1 MKHFFLTIYFIVC
14 IIGAACAVPLR
25 YSVTHYTTEDGLS
38 QNTVMYIMQDKKG
51 LMWLA
56 TWDGLNMFN
65 GYEFTV
71 YKALAG
77 DHVNLSNNRIQT
89 IEADRYGYIWL
100 LAYDYRVH
108 RFDPRTEQFEPI
120 YATGYEALNI
130 KKITVLPS
138 GSVWL
143 HGDHDEAIR
152 VTTDSVSYATTA
164 EVYSTQSGMFPSLHC
179 YLVHEDYDG
188 NEWLLSDNGIGVIPR
203 GGTTPERFFT
213 ASSKSGGKNLQAF
226 YTIDEDTQS
235 VWTGSDNGRI
245 WQYVKADKSFTL
257 HQLPATSRIEN
268 IDCIGKSGLLFV
280 TTDSDGIFVYNPTD
294 GSYEHYTAQNTPLL
308 AGCDVKQVFIDSH
321 NEVWIDPGRPQEVLH
336 YNLARRQFKQEL
348 VPTKMSIASQT
359 NPYFLIL
366 EDKRG
371 IVWVQ
376 PDGSGLCYYD
386 RQEDK
391 LYPLFYDQE
400 EYNTTNRV
408 HSAFSD
414 ELGNL
419 WICTYSKGLDKI
431 TFHNKPITIKRFDQ
445 SNRYSLDSDVRSIFE
460 SNNGDV
466 FIGLRNGTLQVYAS
480 DGTYKGVL
488 TENGYISP
496 QGKALDA
503 PVYNMVEDDEGRL
516 WIATKGNGLFCA
528 IPIAHDRYR
537 IEQYRHS
544 DNDIYSLS
552 NDDLYFLHIDK
563 NKLLWIATYGGGLNY
578 LDLDHL
584 GQPVFINHRN
594 YLKKYPINECDRV
607 RTIGEDSIG
616 NIWVGTTA
624 GALKFDSNF
633 GTPDEITFTHYMR
646 NAENRNSLSANDVH
660 YIHTTRR
667 GELYLATFG
676 GGLNKLRTEG
686 DSTTIFDVYT
696 HADGLPS
703 DVLLAIAE
711 DSKGNLWIS
720 TENGLS
726 KFDPQKKSF
735 ENYETNEISPQPRFN
750 ESVVEN
756 IGNEIA
762 FGNSSGV
769 IMFDPDSLRKSDYAP
784 LICLTRLLLANRP
797 VSPHK
802 DGVLN
807 KVLDET
813 STLRLEH
820 DQNIFTIQYAA
831 IDMRMPQNIQYAYML
846 EGFEKEWNYVGSQ
859 RSATYTNLPK
869 GTYHFLVRST
879 NSDGIWVDNERS
891 LTIEILPSFWETPW
905 AWALYIIAFLL
916 VTGIIVYIFTTIYKL
931 KNEVTIEQ
939 QVSDIKLRFFTNIS
953 HELRTPLTLIAG
965 PVEHILTD
973 TSLKEDTRNQLL
985 LVKKNTTR
993 MLRLVNQI
1001 LDFRKIQNK
1010 KMRMRVSEVNIIPF
1024 VKQTMQNFN
1033 SLAEEHN
1040 IQYDLQTSLHESYL
1054 WVDTDKLDKILFNL
1068 LSNAFKY
1075 TPQGKSITVFIEEK
1089 DNRVAIGVRDEG
1101 IGIPANQRDRL
1112 FVRFENLLDRNIFN
1126 QPTTGIGLSL
1136 VKELVEL
1143 HKGSIEVESTP
1154 NKGSCFTVY
1163 LRKGR
1168 DHYDKDVEYILED
1181 LPTPTDISKEENNDE
1196 IEELSVSSSGV
1207 TDKENTT
1214 DTILLVEDNA
1224 ELLVFLKS
1232 IFANQ
1237 YKVIE
1242 ATDGLEGVEKARKQ
1256 QPDIIV
1262 SDLMM
1267 PRLDGIGLIRELRQE
1282 MSTSHIPI
1290 ILLTAKSTT
1299 ESKIAGLEEGADD
1312 YITKPFSAAYLQA
1325 RVENLLQQR
1334 RQLREFYRTSLGVQK
1349 HEETPTAIPV
1359 VDGVKLTLNDRKFLE
1374 KLLEL
1379 MEKNMGNGD
1388 LVVDDFVQEMAVSR
1402 SVFFKKLKAL
1412 TGLAPIEF
1420 IKEMRIKRAAQLIKQ
1435 GDYTMTQIAYMV
1447 GINDPRYFS
1456 KCFKQYYEMTP
1467 TEYKESLKK
1476 QDS

>member
-1 MKHFFLTIYFIVC
+1 MKHIFLTLCLVAS
-14 IIGAACAVPLR
+14 IIGAASAAPLR
-25 YSVTHYTTEDGLS
+25 YSITHYTAEDGLS
-38 QNTVMYIMQDKKG
+38 QNTVMYIMQDSKG
-51 LMWLA
+51 LIWLA

-108 RFDPRTEQFEPI
+108 RFDPRTEQFEPVC
-120 YATGYEALNI
+120 ATGYEALNI
-130 KKITVLPS
+130 KKITVLPG

-152 VTTDSVSYATTA
+152 VTTDSVSHEIRT
-164 EVYSTQSGMFPSLHC
+164 EVYSSQSGMFPSQRC
-179 YLVHEDYDG
+179 FLVHEDNDG
-188 NEWLLSDNGIGVIPR
+188 NEWLLSDNGIGVIAR
-203 GGTTPERFFT
+203 GSTTPERFFT
-213 ASSKSGGKNLQAF
+213 ASSKSSGKNLQAF
-226 YTIDEDTQS
+226 YAIAEDTQN

-245 WQYVKADKSFTL
+245 WQYVKADKSFAL
-257 HQLPATSRIEN
+257 HQLPASSRIKHIN
-268 IDCIGKSGLLFV
+268 SIGKSGKLFI
-280 TTDSDGIFVYNPTD
+280 TTENDGIFIYTPAD
-294 GSYEHYTAQNTPLL
+294 GSYEHYSAQNTPLL
-308 AGCDVKQVFIDSH
+308 AGCDVKQVFVDSH
-321 NEVWIDPGRPQEVLH
+321 DEIWIDPGRPQEVLH
-336 YNLARRQFKQEL
+336 YNPTRRQFKQEL
-348 VPTKMSIASQT
+348 VPIKMSIASQT

-371 IVWVQ
+371 TVWVQ

-386 RQEDK
+386 HDEDK
-391 LYPLFYDQE
+391 LYPLFYDKE
-400 EYNTTNRV
+400 ELNTTNRV
-408 HSAFSD
+408 HSAFAD
-414 ELGNL
+414 KQGNL

-431 TFHNKPITIKRFDQ
+431 SFRSKSVTIKRFDK

-460 SNNGDV
+460 SHNGDV
-466 FIGLRNGTLQVYAS
+466 FIGLRNGTLQVYAP
-480 DGTYKGVL
+480 DGSYKGVL
-488 TENGYISP
+488 TEDGSISLH
-496 QGKALDA
+496 GKALDA
-503 PVYNMVEDDEGRL
+503 AVYNMIEDDKNRL

-528 IPIAHDRYR
+528 SPVAPDRYR
-537 IEQYRHS
+537 ITQYLHS
-544 DNDIYSLS
+544 DSDIYSLS
-552 NDDLYFLHIDK
+552 NNDLYYLHISK
-563 NKLLWIATYGGGLNY
+563 KRYLWIATYGGGLNY
-578 LDLDHL
+578 LDLSHLDH
-584 GQPVFINHRN
+584 PVFINHRN

-607 RTIGEDSIG
+607 RTIGEDSVG
-616 NIWVGTTA
+616 NIWAGTTA
-624 GALKFDSNF
+624 GVLMFDSNF
-633 GTPDEITFTHYMR
+633 GTPDEITFKHYVR
-646 NAENRNSLSANDVH
+646 NAYNSNSLSANDVH
-660 YIHTTRR
+660 YIHTTRD

-676 GGLNKLRTEG
+676 GGLNKLRTDG
-686 DSTTIFDVYT
+686 DSTAIFDVYT
-696 HADGLPS
+696 HNDGLPS

-726 KFDPQKKSF
+726 KFDPKTKNF
-735 ENYETNEISPQPRFN
+735 ENYETNEIFPQPRFN

-762 FGNSSGV
+762 FGNSNGI
-769 IMFDPDSLRKSDYAP
+769 IMFNPDSLHKSNYVP
-784 LICLTRLLLANRP
+784 LICLTRLLLANKLE
-797 VSPHK
+797 SPGKEH
-802 DGVLN
+802 VLS

-813 STLRLEH
+813 EKLQLEH
-820 DQNIFTIQYAA
+820 DQDIFTIQYAA
-831 IDMRMPQNIQYAYML
+831 IDMRRPQNIQYAYML
-846 EGFEKEWNYVGSQ
+846 DGFEKEWNYVGSQ

-869 GTYHFLVRST
+869 GTYHFKVRST

-905 AWALYIIAFLL
+905 AWALYILAFLL
-916 VTGIIVYIFTTIYKL
+916 VMGIVVYILTTIYKL

-965 PVEHILTD
+965 PVEHILSEPD
-973 TSLKEDTRNQLL
+973 LKEETRSQLQ
-985 LVKKNTTR
+985 LVKKNTAR

-1024 VKQTMQNFN
+1024 VQQTMQNFN

-1040 IQYDLQTSLHESYL
+1040 IQYDLQTSLHESRL

-1075 TPQGKSITVFIEEK
+1075 TPQGKSITVFVEDK
-1089 DNRVAIGVRDEG
+1089 GNCVAIGVRDEG
-1101 IGIPANQRDRL
+1101 IGIPDNQRDKL
-1112 FVRFENLLDRNIFN
+1112 FVRFENLLDHNIFN

-1136 VKELVEL
+1136 VKELVEM
-1143 HKGSIEVESTP
+1143 HKGSIEVESAAG
-1154 NKGSCFTVY
+1154 KGSCFTVF
-1163 LRKGR
+1163 LPKGR
-1168 DHYDKDVEYILED
+1168 DHYDKDVEYILDD
-1181 LPTPTDISKEENNDE
+1181 LSTPADVSREESIDE
-1196 IEELSVSSSGV
+1196 TTPDYTPEGKSEEEGAIY
-1207 TDKENTT
+1207 
-1214 DTILLVEDNA
+1214 TILLVEDNP
-1224 ELLVFLKS
+1224 ELLIFLKS
-1232 IFANQ
+1232 IFAHE

-1242 ATDGLEGVEKARKQ
+1242 ATDGRDGVEKARKS

-1267 PRLDGIGLIRELRQE
+1267 PNLDGIGLIHELRQE
-1282 MSTSHIPI
+1282 LSTSHIPI
-1290 ILLTAKSTT
+1290 ILLTAKSTI

-1334 RQLREFYRTSLGVQK
+1334 RQLREFYRASLGAQES
-1349 HEETPTAIPV
+1349 EETLSAIPV

-1379 MEKNMGNGD
+1379 MEKNIGNGD

-1476 QDS
+1476 QGS